1 MIRFLLPLRR
11 SGKTRIQPMD
21 WNEQKLLDE
30 LRRQRAAKQAPQA
43 APAAVMQ
50 QRQSAVSPATT
61 IGAGRRNRSTK

>member
-1 MIRFLLPLRR
+1 
-11 SGKTRIQPMD
+11 MD